1 MYSIQSGHTRWWLPV
16 VIVCLGLVSVW
27 AYALQWHQPAAP
39 KWQILPVARGN
50 IEATVAAVGTLQPLH
65 SVEVGAQVSGQITRL
80 HVQAGDVVVQGQ
92 VLAEIDASVFM
103 ATVEAGRAELA
114 ALQAQLDDARA
125 QHTLAQQQHRRRQRM
140 AALDATSQESL
151 EVADATLQSAGA
163 TVRRI
168 QAAIGQLNA
177 SLRADEARL
186 GYTRIIAPMAG
197 TVTSVDVKE
206 GQTLN
211 ATYQTP
217 AVMRIADLSRMQ
229 VWTQV
234 SEADIRKIRAGQ
246 QARFTTL
253 GAISLD
259 EGERHWQ
266 GRVRQILPAPVSKG
280 GQDAASGSTGQVV
293 QYTVLFDVSNEDGAL
308 MPLMT
313 AQVSFITAQATDVL
327 LAPLAVLEWQ
337 AGHYRVR
344 VLDEGGQPQARS
356 VRIGRRD
363 RVAAEV
369 LEGLAEGEAL
379 VAGQIEPEAGRRW
392 FQW

>member
-1 MYSIQSGHTRWWLPV
+1 M
-16 VIVCLGLVSVW
+16 
-27 AYALQWHQPAAP
+27 
-39 KWQILPVARGN
+39 
-50 IEATVAAVGTLQPLH
+50 
-65 SVEVGAQVSGQITRL
+65 
-80 HVQAGDVVVQGQ
+80 
-92 VLAEIDASVFM
+92 
-103 ATVEAGRAELA
+103 
-114 ALQAQLDDARA
+114 QAQLDDARA

-327 LAPLAVLEWQ
+327 LAPLAVLEWH